1 MAYCGY
7 VFEMKQ
13 ENLMKHPN
21 ADRLILAKVFE
32 TQCIVSNDYS
42 AGELYVF
49 FPEGGQLS
57 EAFCAANDLVRRK
70 DENGNPIGKG
80 YLDPQ
85 KRNVKTIRLRK
96 EASEGLIL
104 PISSLSTFGDIS
116 ILKVGDAIDVFNGVE
131 ICKKYIPKQSHRSGG
146 TYNPNKKNRHKKEVE
161 YVFPPHIDTCQLRF
175 CLDKYQNGDLIT
187 LTEKIHGTSF
197 REILSP
203 VKKKNGFF
211 RRLFKLPE
219 QVEYKALC
227 GSRRITISSEEG
239 GFYGSNAFRLDI
251 HKQIVP
257 HLRNNLEVF
266 GEIVGWTGE
275 GGAPIMGKVDTTCLQ
290 DKDFTKKYGKEM
302 IFHYGC
308 EEGKYDFY
316 IYRIAEIDDEGEVV
330 VEYSTDQIRHWCDL
344 HGFKM
349 VPILYRGFIP
359 EEVNAGEYVME
370 LAKQYCEGESVLA
383 PHIREGVVVRRD
395 NVVSKFDAT
404 KHKSDYFKILTG
416 IHVENI
422 KDTDAISQDI
432 LEEM

>member
-21 ADRLILAKVFE
+21 ADRLILAKIFE
-32 TQCIVSNDYS
+32 TQCIVSNDYA

-70 DENGNPIGKG
+70 DENGNPVGKG

-146 TYNPNKKNRHKKEVE
+146 TYNPNKKKHHKKEVE
-161 YVFPPHIDTCQLRF
+161 YVFPQHSDTEQLKF
-175 CLDKYQNGDLIT
+175 NLHKFKCGDLIT
-187 LTEKIHGTSF
+187 ITEKLEGTSF

-219 QVEYKALC
+219 QVEYKPLC
-227 GSRRITISSEEG
+227 GSRRITVSSEEG

-251 HKQIVP
+251 HKQIIP

-308 EEGKYDFY
+308 EEGQYDFY

-330 VEYSTDQIRHWCDL
+330 VEYSTDQIRYWCDL

-359 EEVNAGEYVME
+359 EGVDAGEYVME
-370 LAKQYCEGESVLA
+370 LAKQYCNGESTLA
-383 PHIREGVVVRRD
+383 PHWREGCVIRID
-395 NVVSKFDAT
+395 NIAGKYSCF
-404 KHKSDYFKILTG
+404 KHKNDYYKIMKGLY
-416 IHVENI
+416 VEKLENTE
-422 KDTDAISQDI
+422 DMDEDI
-432 LEEM
+432 LAEM

>member
-7 VFEMKQ
+7 VFKMKQ
-13 ENLMKHPN
+13 ENLVKHPN

-32 TQCIVSNDYS
+32 TQCIISNDYT

-57 EAFCAANDLVRRK
+57 EAFCQANDLVRRK

-116 ILKVGDAIDVFNGVE
+116 TLKVGDTIDIFNGVE
-131 ICKKYIPKQSHRSGG
+131 ICKKYVPKSNRHFSDSY
-146 TYNPNKKNRHKKEVE
+146 TPNKKKHHKNEVKF
-161 YVFPPHIDTCQLRF
+161 VFPQHIDTEQLRF
-175 CLDKYQNGDLIT
+175 YLGNFQNGDLIT
-187 LTEKIHGTSF
+187 ITEKIEGTSF

-203 VKKKNGFF
+203 VRKKNGFL

-219 QVEYKALC
+219 RVEYKALC
-227 GSRRITISSEEG
+227 GSRRTTISSENG
-239 GFYGSNAFRLDI
+239 GYYGTNVFRLDI
-251 HKQIVP
+251 HNQIVP

-275 GGAPIMGKVDTTCLQ
+275 SGSPIMGKVDTTCLQ
-290 DKDFTKKYGKEM
+290 DKNFTKKYGKEM

-308 EEGKYDFY
+308 KEGQYDFY
-316 IYRIAEIDDEGEVV
+316 IYRIAEIDNEGNIV
-330 VEYSTDQIRHWCDL
+330 VEYSTDQIRYWCEL

-349 VPILYRGFIP
+349 VPVLYRGFIP
-359 EEVNAGEYVME
+359 EGVNAGEYVME
-370 LAKQYCEGESVLA
+370 LAEKYCNGESTLA
-383 PHIREGVVVRRD
+383 PHWREGCVIRRD
-395 NVVSKFDAT
+395 NIAGKYCCY
-404 KHKSDYFKILTG
+404 KHKNDFYKIMKGLY
-416 IHVENI
+416 VEKLENTENM
-422 KDTDAISQDI
+422 DEDI
-432 LEEM
+432 LAEL